1 MSEPSDDSDALRER
15 MDRLGIFEEDLQ
27 EKFVLGSG
35 PGGQKINKTASCVF
49 LKHLPSGAHVKCQE
63 GRSRASNRE
72 QARVLLCDQI
82 ESGIQAEVTEAVQ
95 AKEKARRTNRK
106 PSKRSKTR
114 TLEAKRRR
122 SSVKKNR
129 GKPGED

>member
-1 MSEPSDDSDALRER
+1 MSDTGEPDELQLRME
-15 MDRLGIFEEDLQ
+15 RLGIFEEDLQ

-35 PGGQKINKTASCVF
+35 PGGQKINKTATCVF

-63 GRSRASNRE
+63 GRSRTANRH

-82 ESGIQAEVTEAVQ
+82 ESGIQAEVTEAIQ

-106 PSKRSKTR
+106 PSKRSKSR